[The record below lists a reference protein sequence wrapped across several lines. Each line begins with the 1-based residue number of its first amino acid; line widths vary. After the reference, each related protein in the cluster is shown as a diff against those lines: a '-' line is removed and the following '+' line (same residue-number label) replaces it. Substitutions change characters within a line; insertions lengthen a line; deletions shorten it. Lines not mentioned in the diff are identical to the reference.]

1 MEYSWKIEHVDDVN
15 NTMTVRYTFNTS
27 YPMDPVLVNMS
38 RCPAGINVNDHI
50 KMHAP
55 THVLA
60 PGSKYNNSASVGL
73 TGIDAVYVDAIV
85 KMDSISLADYK
96 KLKLEEIA
104 AKRYEFEVSGLD
116 LGGTKVDTSRSS
128 QAILTA
134 AYISMKNNLIS
145 SVDWKDQSGTFVSL
159 GLAEIE
165 ALSIAVST
173 HVQSAFTKEKN
184 LTALVM
190 AATTKSE
197 VDTIVW

>member
-15 NTMTVRYTFNTS
+15 NTMTVQYTFNTS

-38 RCPAGINVNDHI
+38 RVPAGVNVNDHI

-60 PGSKYNNSASVGL
+60 PGAKYNNSASTGL
-73 TGIDAVYVDAIV
+73 SGMDAVYVDAIV
-85 KMDSISLADYK
+85 KMDTISLEDYK

-104 AKRYEFEVSGLD
+104 AKRYEFEVSGLTIGD
-116 LGGTKVDTSRSS
+116 TMIDTSRTS

-134 AYISMKNNLIS
+134 AYISLKNNLIS
-145 SVDWKDQSGTFVSL
+145 SVDWKGRDGVFVTL
-159 GLAEIE
+159 DLATVEM
-165 ALSIAVST
+165 LSTAVST
-173 HVQSAFTKEKN
+173 HVQTAFTKEKN
-184 LTALVM
+184 LTILVA

-197 VDTIVW
+197 VDAIVW